1 MLAPKAK
8 RSEKGEGLLA
18 RIGRALYAGRVA
30 FIWLLLVAGVA
41 VALVSAWKWSATV
54 RDNRTVAAFVA
65 GENIEID
72 PDTASPNVL
81 FARAHYLLKRDRID
95 EAQVLLDQVNFRGD
109 PATRVKMLYDAANT
123 RIRFAFLAIE
133 QGQFDKATA
142 LVNLAKDDYNE
153 ALRLDPQ
160 AWDVKYN
167 LDVAARLVRDL
178 PEGPESEDPPSDEEP
193 PQQIWTELPGIPKG
207 QP

>member
-1 MLAPKAK
+1 MLAPTQ
-8 RSEKGEGLLA
+8 RTPKGEGLFA
-18 RIGRALYAGRVA
+18 RLGHALYAGRVA
-30 FIWLLLVAGVA
+30 FVWLLIAAGMGVA
-41 VALVSAWKWSATV
+41 LASAWQWYATW
-54 RDNRTVAAFVA
+54 RDNRIVAALVA

-72 PDTASPNVL
+72 PNTASSNVL

-123 RIRFAFLAIE
+123 RIRFTFGAIE
-133 QGQFDKATA
+133 QGQYDKATA

-178 PEGPESEDPPSDEEP
+178 PEGAESEDPLANEEP
-193 PQQIWTELPGIPKG
+193 QPIWSDLPGIPKG